1 MKKKIYLSIIIFG
14 LAAVLSVVFLIYP
27 LFSEIKKMSQEI
39 VSQKQAL
46 ALSEAEIK
54 NLEHFKKIYPTIA
67 PNLEKVHD
75 LFINRPELPIGF
87 IGFLE
92 ESAKQAQLA
101 VKISP
106 LPVGKIEK
114 KPWPF
119 LNFQIKTV
127 ASFPKFLRFLE
138 KIENSPYLIEIQNLT
153 AVKAL
158 ERNLRLREEF
168 VPNEAVESTITL
180 KVFTR

>member
-14 LAAVLSVVFLIYP
+14 LAAVLSVVFLLYP

-46 ALSEAEIK
+46 AFAEAEII
-54 NLEHFKKIYPTIA
+54 NLEDFKKIYPTIA

-75 LFINRPELPIGF
+75 LFVNPELPIGF

-92 ESAKQAQLA
+92 ESAEQTQLA

-106 LPVGKIEK
+106 LPVRKIEK

-119 LNFQIKTV
+119 LKFQIETV
-127 ASFPKFLRFLE
+127 ASFPNFLRFLE